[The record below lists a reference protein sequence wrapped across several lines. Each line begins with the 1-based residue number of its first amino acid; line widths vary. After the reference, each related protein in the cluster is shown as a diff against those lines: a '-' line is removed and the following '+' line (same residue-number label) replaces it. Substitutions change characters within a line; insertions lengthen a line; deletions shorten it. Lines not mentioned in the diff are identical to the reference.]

1 MKFPECTGC
10 SFDWLL
16 IASFCVLRLKETG
29 LSNNDIN
36 IYWGETRF
44 FQRNTLYFHS
54 CQEISKCYSFAII
67 GAPVL
72 RGWSTYSS
80 GEAYGWCNCRQVLD
94 MSILVKLHEMS
105 ILLHK
110 FGCCACHVARQ
121 VVDVLTRQKANSLTV
136 ICFPIAI
143 DVRKY
148 HITEEYE

>member
-1 MKFPECTGC
+1 MNESTGC
-10 SFDWLL
+10 FFERIWFPPSIYLYHCWRDQFLSTSTRRNQLL
-16 IASFCVLRLKETG
+16 EAS
-29 LSNNDIN
+29 
-36 IYWGETRF
+36 
-44 FQRNTLYFHS
+44 QRNILYIHS
-54 CQEISKCYSFAII
+54 NQEISKCYSFAII
-67 GAPVL
+67 GAPVV